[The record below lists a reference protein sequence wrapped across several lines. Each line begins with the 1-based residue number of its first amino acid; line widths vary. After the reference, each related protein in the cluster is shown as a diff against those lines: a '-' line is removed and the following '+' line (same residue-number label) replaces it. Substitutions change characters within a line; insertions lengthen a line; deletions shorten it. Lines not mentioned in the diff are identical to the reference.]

1 MEISMTRDEML
12 SVMSDLHKDARGY
25 RPPVWFRQSWAEMS
39 DAQLTKAYDALY
51 AELEAQLEYERR
63 VEGEA
68 MDALRSRLEGL
79 VESHGISMRDA
90 IRWDMQAFDVDEGEL
105 EFWLWY
111 NGVNSNRNIQLYKEM
126 YA

>member
-1 MEISMTRDEML
+1 MTRDEML
-12 SVMSDLHKDARGY
+12 SVMSDLHRDARGY

-39 DAQLTKAYDALY
+39 DSQLAKAYDSLY

-68 MDALRSRLEGL
+68 DRVLRARLEGL
-79 VESHGISMRDA
+79 VLSYGISYKDA
-90 IRWDMQAFDVDEGEL
+90 VRWDMQSFDVEEDDL
-105 EFWLWY
+105 EYWLWL
-111 NGVNSNRNIQLYKEM
+111 NGVNSGSNIRWYKEM